1 MSKQVNQLLAKIA
14 RADLALRKAA
24 QYVADVQPKIDANNE
39 LFDKFIKRAHQSV
52 GGLVGR
58 GFVPQRKSNDLIDKI
73 ASDITTV
80 FDVIDKMAEL
90 ASATPSLGKRSD
102 MLAASDRSDPFVR
115 LVLTGDCN
123 GQIISNGMVD

>member
-1 MSKQVNQLLAKIA
+1 M
-14 RADLALRKAA
+14 
-24 QYVADVQPKIDANNE
+24 
-39 LFDKFIKRAHQSV
+39 
-52 GGLVGR
+52 
-58 GFVPQRKSNDLIDKI
+58 PQRKSNDLIDKI

-123 GQIISNGMVD
+123 GQIINNGMVD